1 MGESCKLYNINVY
14 LFFVFYFREHCKW
27 LQLSSRRHEHCPK
40 LHQEFRSLALA
51 DRAVSGRRDRSLE
64 KGVPRFQPEQGVRM
78 PASRDGQLHGVHGRG
93 AESTAS
99 VQPPEHP
106 KDRGLL
112 LQQLPNV

>member
-1 MGESCKLYNINVY
+1 
-14 LFFVFYFREHCKW
+14 
-27 LQLSSRRHEHCPK
+27 
-40 LHQEFRSLALA
+40 
-51 DRAVSGRRDRSLE
+51 
-64 KGVPRFQPEQGVRM
+64 M

-112 LQQLPNV
+112 LQQLPKYVSIWHIKRQNPLI

>member
-1 MGESCKLYNINVY
+1 MC
-14 LFFVFYFREHCKW
+14 
-27 LQLSSRRHEHCPK
+27 LQ
-40 LHQEFRSLALA
+40 
-51 DRAVSGRRDRSLE
+51 
-64 KGVPRFQPEQGVRM
+64 RFQPEQGVRM

-112 LQQLPNV
+112 LQQLPKYVSIWHIRRQNPLI